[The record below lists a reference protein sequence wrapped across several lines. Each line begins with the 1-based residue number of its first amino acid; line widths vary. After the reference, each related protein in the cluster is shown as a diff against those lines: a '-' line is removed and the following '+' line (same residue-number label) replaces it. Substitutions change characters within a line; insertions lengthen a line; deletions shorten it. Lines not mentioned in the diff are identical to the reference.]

1 MLAHAKKAKKEQDK
15 KDRRAVNA
23 KTLLQKKMVPE
34 PLTTLQGKHISL
46 DDGCDLASLSQ
57 RLLHAGAVV
66 VDSACDAGVVMAA
79 NLKPRADP
87 VRWASMLNGCHVI
100 VPSYLEGDRSVVKY
114 NAAVGFWRRVF
125 VTDDFKC
132 KHPVLVQML
141 ETMVAKPISKWV
153 LLPSVAVFNE
163 KLQAARRLKRGGQV
177 SILKRSREQVPGVL
191 PGAKQLGFADF
202 EASIKK
208 VDATRTVT
216 CRRVVGIV

>member
-1 MLAHAKKAKKEQDK
+1 
-15 KDRRAVNA
+15 
-23 KTLLQKKMVPE
+23 
-34 PLTTLQGKHISL
+34 
-46 DDGCDLASLSQ
+46 
-57 RLLHAGAVV
+57 
-66 VDSACDAGVVMAA
+66 
-79 NLKPRADP
+79 
-87 VRWASMLNGCHVI
+87 MLNGCHVI
-100 VPSYLEGDRSVVKY
+100 MPSYLEGDRSVVKY

-125 VTDDFKC
+125 VTDDFKR

-153 LLPSVAVFNE
+153 LLPSVAAFNE